1 MNYIINTNHN
11 TSLFVNCP
19 DVLTMKDLS
28 NVLQVGR
35 TTAYKLIENNEIK
48 HFRVGSTIRIP
59 KVALMEYV
67 ENSAG
72 ICHNEV
78 CSSQA
83 NSSCHQEGVYAL

>member
-1 MNYIINTNHN
+1 MNCIINTNHN
-11 TSLFVNCP
+11 TALFANCP

-28 NVLQVGR
+28 NALKVGR

-48 HFRVGSTIRIP
+48 HFRVGSAIRIP

-67 ENSAG
+67 ENSMG
-72 ICHNEV
+72 LCHNEP

-83 NSSCHQEGVYAL
+83 NLSCHQEGVYAL